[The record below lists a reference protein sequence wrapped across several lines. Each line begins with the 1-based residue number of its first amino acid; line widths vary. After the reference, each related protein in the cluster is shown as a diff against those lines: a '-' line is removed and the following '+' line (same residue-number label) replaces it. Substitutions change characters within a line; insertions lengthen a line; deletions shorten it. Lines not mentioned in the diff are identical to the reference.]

1 MGQRYADIVES
12 CLTCL
17 DKTNPD
23 FGNEKEFMDED
34 GVLVWSIRTLNTKVI
49 DKASLGRR
57 TVYRKGLGIL
67 RCYQIKTELEQILSK
82 LQEISI

>member
-34 GVLVWSIRTLNTKVI
+34 GVLVKFHPSVTDDLAN
-49 DKASLGRR
+49 
-57 TVYRKGLGIL
+57 
-67 RCYQIKTELEQILSK
+67 
-82 LQEISI
+82 

>member
-17 DKTNPD
+17 DKTNTD

-34 GVLVWSIRTLNTKVI
+34 GVLVKLTSSVI
-49 DKASLGRR
+49 DETS
-57 TVYRKGLGIL
+57 
-67 RCYQIKTELEQILSK
+67 
-82 LQEISI
+82 

>member
-34 GVLVWSIRTLNTKVI
+34 GVLVDFTSSVI
-49 DKASLGRR
+49 NDNDND
-57 TVYRKGLGIL
+57 
-67 RCYQIKTELEQILSK
+67 
-82 LQEISI
+82 

>member
-34 GVLVWSIRTLNTKVI
+34 GVLVDFPCSTL
-49 DKASLGRR
+49 D
-57 TVYRKGLGIL
+57 GI
-67 RCYQIKTELEQILSK
+67 S
-82 LQEISI
+82 